1 MKSKFQFIK
10 NIILV
15 VASALTLVAVT
26 FAWFTSNFKTN
37 IDQYEGAISGD
48 AVIVEFYEQVG
59 TENKYLPLSGD
70 IELKDTIPG
79 KYNSYKMLVTTKTAD
94 KLKLS
99 FAIEG
104 LPEDMSAELKKYV
117 CISYTLYTTQV
128 TEKADGSIAFTDK
141 ILLAKSSGYVPL
153 SELENGKIFTGVSLA
168 EQQTKAGNTFSIS
181 YTIGLSEDAPVE
193 LSGVE
198 SSLGNIKISAQR
210 IG

>member
-37 IDQYEGAISGD
+37 LDQYEGAISGD
-48 AVIVEFYEQVG
+48 AVIVDFYEQVG

-70 IELKDTIPG
+70 IELEDTIPG

-104 LPEDMSAELKKYV
+104 LPEDMPADLKQYV
-117 CISYTLYTTQV
+117 CISYTLYTTKA
-128 TEKADGSIAFTDK
+128 TEKADGSTSFSDRV
-141 ILLAKSSGYVPL
+141 LLSKSTGSVSL
-153 SELENGKIFTGVSLA
+153 SDLEDGKIFTGVSLA

-181 YTIGLSEDAPVE
+181 YTIGLSEDAPVG

>member
-26 FAWFTSNFKTN
+26 FAWFTSNFTTN

-48 AVIVEFYEQVG
+48 AVIVDFYEQVG
-59 TENKYLPLSGD
+59 ENKYLPLSGD
-70 IELKDTIPG
+70 IELKDIIPG

-104 LPEDMSAELKKYV
+104 LPEDMPAELKQYV
-117 CISYTLYTTQV
+117 CISYTLYTTKATV
-128 TEKADGSIAFTDK
+128 KADGSTSFSDRV
-141 ILLAKSSGYVPL
+141 LLSKSTGSVSL
-153 SELENGKIFTGVSLA
+153 SDLENGKLFTGVSLA
-168 EQQTKAGNTFSIS
+168 DQQTKAGNTFAIS
-181 YTIGLSEDAPVE
+181 YTIGLSEGAPVE